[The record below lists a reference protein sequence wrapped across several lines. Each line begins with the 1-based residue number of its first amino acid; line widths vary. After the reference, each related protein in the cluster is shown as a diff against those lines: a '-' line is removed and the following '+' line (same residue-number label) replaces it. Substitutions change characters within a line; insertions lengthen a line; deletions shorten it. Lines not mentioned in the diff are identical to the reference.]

1 MKIITP
7 SSTLGSLTPK
17 WFRSAIASLISQD
30 STSFWNTDF
39 FGDPTV
45 QEVCKLRK
53 NLILHLDQIY
63 SSIEDPQLDI
73 AEALELQLIEE
84 NGMASFYDSVSSL
97 LELDT
102 HSERLI
108 LYFPFELLPL
118 QLSIYSQ
125 KLTRSIERF
134 RSVYTAKWRLLLS
147 REDFRA
153 NFVDGD
159 ISEEGLETGDVP
171 MVVKAMHLIP
181 SLIHKKIISY
191 QDVLELLRNNPGT
204 VQEESIED
212 ILPFL
217 TSRIIRTETS
227 TNLNSTNFKI
237 IIQSFSNELS
247 ILETRKT
254 TTPTKREAWKF
265 KRDSAKL
272 FDTYSDELALV
283 LIGRSDLIPL
293 MFSFVDVEQTDD
305 IEQLVLLSLSKAIE
319 KLAKAERTK
328 AKEIYDAARN
338 RYKKILPNLSPKLS
352 ELLESRLSRLSVLK
366 IADQLDLGLVGIEY
380 PNVEKD
386 PQENSTTVEIYTK
399 IAAAFMSSVE
409 LSEFVFPVIIACGS
423 RVKGYSTND
432 ADTDFVVFVRP
443 STGWHERE
451 KVQHLINEVLASIG
465 VSEKPVEF
473 WLKENG
479 ADLRIIDNPTGDRL
493 MGSSVFTHLLFVCP
507 WIGDEVMVRMLY
519 EKLLAPYLHYE
530 GEEFYGQPIRELWLE
545 EIERASLQYRLM
557 HKGYHYLYPELRSN
571 NVPDEM
577 IDSQGAFWDPGYRR
591 IATKIFLRDV
601 FLPHIQ
607 T

>member
-1 MKIITP
+1 MKNITP
-7 SSTLGSLTPK
+7 SNTLGSLAPK
-17 WFRSAIASLISQD
+17 WFQSAIASFISQD
-30 STSFWNTDF
+30 NTSFWNTNL
-39 FGDPTV
+39 FGDSIV
-45 QEVCKLRK
+45 QEVCRLRK
-53 NLILHLDQIY
+53 SIILHLDQIY

-73 AEALELQLIEE
+73 AEALELRLVEE
-84 NGMASFYDSVSSL
+84 NDMASFYDSISSL

-118 QLSIYSQ
+118 QLPTYSQ
-125 KLTRSIERF
+125 KLTRSTERF
-134 RSVYTAKWRLLLS
+134 RSVYTMKWRLLFS

-159 ISEEGLETGDVP
+159 ISEECLETGDVP

-191 QDVLELLRNNPGT
+191 QDVLEILRDNPSV
-204 VQEESIED
+204 VQKESIKD

-217 TSRIIRTETS
+217 TSRITCTETS
-227 TNLNSTNFKI
+227 TNNNPTNFKTI
-237 IIQSFSNELS
+237 IRSFCKELS

-265 KRDSAKL
+265 KRDSANL
-272 FDTYSDELALV
+272 FDIYSDELALV
-283 LIGRSDLIPL
+283 LIGRGDLIPL
-293 MFSFVDVEQTDD
+293 IFSFVDVEQTDD
-305 IEQLVLLSLSKAIE
+305 TEQLVLLSLSKAIE
-319 KLAKAERTK
+319 KLAKVERAK
-328 AKEIYDAARN
+328 AKEIYEVVRN
-338 RYKKILPNLSPKLS
+338 RYGIMLPRLSPRLS
-352 ELLESRLSRLSVLK
+352 ELLKSRLSRLSVLK
-366 IADQLDLGLVGIEY
+366 IADPLDLGLVGIEY
-380 PNVEKD
+380 PNIEKD
-386 PQENSTTVEIYTK
+386 PQDNSNTVEIYTK
-399 IAAAFMSSVE
+399 IAKAFMSSTE
-409 LSEFVFPVIIACGS
+409 LSEFVFPVIVACGS
-423 RVKGYSTND
+423 QVKGYSTND
-432 ADTDFVVFVRP
+432 ADADFVVIVRP
-443 STGWHERE
+443 TTSWHERE
-451 KVQHLINEVLASIG
+451 KVQCLINEVLDSIG

-479 ADLRIIDNPTGDRL
+479 ADLKIIDKPTGDRL

-507 WIGDEVMVRMLY
+507 WIGDEVIVRMLY
-519 EKLLAPYLHYE
+519 EKLLAPYLRYE

-557 HKGYHYLYPELRSN
+557 HKGYHYLYPELRSF

-591 IATKIFLRDV
+591 LATKIFLRDV

-607 T
+607 I